1 MSFGT
6 DPGDVPTISANEL
19 WRTTYAALIG
29 IVLVGISEFLLRDQL
44 DRFFGGWHAS
54 GVLAIGGGILMVL
67 AVTLSSV
74 ASRRG
79 VELDEHRRKEAA
91 EAIRTGELASKIIDH
106 HDRLDNAIDTQLT
119 SVISDTENAAMNL
132 IAQVRELS
140 GEANRLVQYLDNSN
154 MKTGD
159 MEHEFGQSVGFISQ
173 IGNFMQELP
182 ARLHQDME
190 IMRAAGKE
198 IDELVKLVD
207 MIKEI
212 SKQTDLL
219 ALNASIEAA
228 RAGEAGRGF
237 AVVADE
243 VRNLS
248 LRSSQAAVMIEKGL
262 SHAQY
267 TMQNGLKFNFIE
279 ESTQQMSEAAK
290 VIESIRT
297 LQDNYED
304 LRQYYKTLF
313 TVVTSHNITLAEDIS
328 EIFGHIQ
335 FQDVIRQRIERVQL
349 AMEQRNEV
357 LRNFSRSLDKP
368 YAAMEELPQ
377 HMHQVLEEY
386 LNTEFNH
393 APVASYGEDNSA
405 GQPQIELF

>member
-6 DPGDVPTISANEL
+6 DPADTPTISANEL
-19 WRTTYAALIG
+19 WRTTYAALGSLLI
-29 IVLVGISEFLLRDQL
+29 VGIGEIIFREEIEQL
-44 DRFFGGWHAS
+44 FGGWHAS
-54 GVLAIGGGILMVL
+54 GVLAIGGGVLVIL
-67 AVTLSSV
+67 ATTLSSI
-74 ASRRG
+74 ASHRSAELEETRRRETEQA
-79 VELDEHRRKEAA
+79 VNP
-91 EAIRTGELASKIIDH
+91 GELAISLMEY
-106 HDRLDNAIDTQLT
+106 HDRLDKAIDTQLK
-119 SVISDTENAAMNL
+119 SVVADTENAAMNL
-132 IAQVRELS
+132 IGQVRELS
-140 GEANRLVQYLDNSN
+140 SDANKLVAYLDNSN
-154 MKTGD
+154 MKAGD
-159 MEHEFGQSVGFISQ
+159 MEQEFGESVGFISD
-173 IGNFMQELP
+173 IGNFMQQLP

-190 IMRAAGKE
+190 IMREAGKE

-228 RAGEAGRGF
+228 RAGDAGRGF

-248 LRSSQAAVMIEKGL
+248 LRSSQAAIMIEKGL
-262 SHAQY
+262 THAQH

-279 ESTQQMSEAAK
+279 ESAQQMTDAAK
-290 VIESIRT
+290 VIESIRK

-313 TVVTSHNITLAEDIS
+313 TVVTSHNISLAGDIS

-335 FQDVIRQRIERVQL
+335 FQDVIRQRIERIEIAV
-349 AMEQRNEV
+349 EKRNQVLKNFARHLDSPGFNLRELPLRMSEV
-357 LRNFSRSLDKP
+357 LD
-368 YAAMEELPQ
+368 
-377 HMHQVLEEY
+377 EY
-386 LNTEFNH
+386 LCAEVNH
-393 APVASYGEDNSA
+393 APVSPHTSSQGG